1 MTRNNQKFFL
11 VVKSTDANDDPEKT
25 TLGHVDVTMALLS
38 YERHT
43 YTHACVHMCIWYE
56 EKDRQWWRCPIMWQ

>member
-1 MTRNNQKFFL
+1 MN
-11 VVKSTDANDDPEKT
+11 ANDDPETT

-43 YTHACVHMCIWYE
+43 YTHACAHMCI
-56 EKDRQWWRCPIMWQ
+56 